1 MNVIFV
7 MILTFW
13 SDAITTQEFTSQV
26 ACEQAG
32 AVAQQKLNRR
42 IEFVCVQK

>member
-13 SDAITTQEFTSQV
+13 GDSVTTQEFTSQA

-32 AVAQQKLNRR
+32 VAAQQKLNR
-42 IEFVCVQK
+42 IKFVCVQK

>member
-13 SDAITTQEFTSQV
+13 GDAITTQEFTSQA

-32 AVAQQKLNRR
+32 IEIKQKLNA
-42 IEFVCVQK
+42 IKFVCVQK

>member
-7 MILTFW
+7 KILTFW
-13 SDAITTQEFTSQV
+13 GDAITTQEFTSQT

-32 AVAQQKLNRR
+32 IEIKQKLNS
-42 IEFVCVQK
+42 IKFVCVQK